1 MYNGSLTRKRII
13 EDINGN
19 RIVDICAPT
28 VDYKDLV
35 NLSDKFHMVSDEE
48 AMRPDLIADG
58 YYGDVEKIDA
68 ILWRNGIFNPFSIDA
83 RDIINIPY
91 ARDTEVFYRTPP
103 KADMPGEGGG
113 ESSAIDSGAAALNR
127 SAGSNVLTGG
137 RRGSAVSGVNIV
149 LGAHLNN
156 E

>member
-28 VDYKDLV
+28 VDYRDLV

-91 ARDTEVFYRTPP
+91 ARDTEVFYKTQP
-103 KADMPGEGGG
+103 KTEMPGGG
-113 ESSAIDSGAAALNR
+113 EPDAIGAGASALNR
-127 SAGSNVLTGG
+127 SAGSNGLKEGQ
-137 RRGSAVSGVNIV
+137 RGSAVSGANII
-149 LGAHLNN
+149 LGTHLNN